1 MGGNRIQDHSYI
13 ASGKINVKIVDNHTN
28 IVFLESFFRFKQ
40 TKNNSTLFGNTINW
54 KMLILKKKIENEISY
69 SLQEIS
75 NSVLNIDTTNYAGN
89 DVIEEASLLGVGMI
103 DDSWGGAS
111 NMDSSTVYQVGNNWY
126 FKPTQYLAVE
136 GQSDVGIFASGEM
149 WGRYAGRGVIE
160 VLSGIDVTTT
170 NVGEDLQ

>member
-1 MGGNRIQDHSYI
+1 MEIPLI
-13 ASGKINVKIVDNHTN
+13 ENVDIK
-28 IVFLESFFRFKQ
+28 EK
-40 TKNNSTLFGNTINW
+40 NW
-54 KMLILKKKIENEISY
+54 KWNFLFIARNIKFSLKYWYIR
-69 SLQEIS
+69 LCR
-75 NSVLNIDTTNYAGN
+75 N

-111 NMDSSTVYQVGNNWY
+111 NMDSSTVYQVGATHWY

-170 NVGEDLQ
+170 NVGGFTIKDMGKVYCFRPKNIILFKKKETCKSDGNDISL